1 MEQHGKVA
9 GKLGILDSELKEFKE
24 VTNFRET
31 YKSLPSECVIYIF
44 IFDKPVNRLEG
55 SSPILK
61 IGETTNFKKRMA
73 RYFNVRDIKE
83 IEDKPKRQT
92 AYRLRKFI
100 DSKETNQIKLYYKS
114 AAKKTKSDLRNEE
127 KRLLKLYLS
136 EHLETPPLNMGMS

>member
-1 MEQHGKVA
+1 MNDLK
-9 GKLGILDSELKEFKE
+9 KILESFSEVK
-24 VTNFRET
+24 NFRET
-31 YKSLPSECVIYIF
+31 YKSLPAEEAIYIF
-44 IFDKPVNRLEG
+44 LYAKNIDRLEG

-92 AYRLRKFI
+92 AYRFRKFI

-114 AAKKTKSDLRNEE
+114 ARKKTKSDLRNEE

>member
-1 MEQHGKVA
+1 MNDLK
-9 GKLGILDSELKEFKE
+9 KILESFSEVK
-24 VTNFRET
+24 NFRET
-31 YKSLPSECVIYIF
+31 YKSLPAEEAIYIF
-44 IFDKPVNRLEG
+44 LYTKNIDRLEG

-114 AAKKTKSDLRNEE
+114 ARKKTKSDLRNEE